1 MKLNNNL
8 SFDNGINGLVVHRT
22 TNDAVTVHV
31 KENEVFDNGRTSR
44 HPEGRQDAGGLAVNS
59 GGNKITAKLILMD
72 NKVQTEA
79 NDTTYQCFGT
89 CKLIGESGNNLY
101 CTGKLSNEFDAAD
114 FTTNGCGTAT
124 E

>member
-1 MKLNNNL
+1 MELNNNV

-44 HPEGRQDAGGLAVNS
+44 NLEGRQDAGGLAVNS
-59 GGNKITAKLILMD
+59 GGNKITAKLILKD

-79 NDTTYQCFGT
+79 SDTTYQCFGT
-89 CKLIGESGNNLY
+89 CKLIQGYSGNNLY
-101 CTGKLSNEFDAAD
+101 CTGKLSNGFDAED
-114 FTTNGCGTAT
+114 FT
-124 E
+124 